1 MSCAGPNRIFG
12 WKMCFR
18 KINNCGEFDIAK
30 YKQVIQTGTQVVSMF
45 AIEGENEIKFLCER

>member
-1 MSCAGPNRIFG
+1 
-12 WKMCFR
+12 MCFR